1 MRILIAEDDATSRLI
16 LTARLQQAGHEVVA
30 VENGARAWTAWR
42 EQLCPVLITDWLM
55 PEMDGFD
62 LCLRI
67 RNTAGASYT
76 YIIVLTAHGG
86 KTNCLEAMDAG
97 ADDFM
102 AKPPDQEE
110 LLARLRVAE
119 RILSLREHVK
129 RLEGVLPICSYCKKI
144 RDEHGRWDQLET
156 YVTEHSEAW
165 FSHGICPECLARV
178 TKESRLEP

>member
-16 LTARLQQAGHEVVA
+16 LKAKLQKAGHDVVVA
-30 VENGARAWTAWR
+30 ENGVQAWTTWR
-42 EQLCPVLITDWLM
+42 DEFCPVLITDWLM

-62 LCLRI
+62 LCRKI
-67 RNTAGASYT
+67 RKAPGASYT

-86 KTNCLEAMDAG
+86 KANCLEAMDAG

-102 AKPPDQEE
+102 EKPPDQDE

-129 RLEGVLPICSYCKKI
+129 RLEGVLPICSYCKRI
-144 RDEHGRWDQLET
+144 RDERGRWDELEE
-156 YVTEHSEAW
+156 YLTERSEAW
-165 FSHGICPECLARV
+165 FSHGICPECLAKAM
-178 TKESRLEP
+178 KESG